1 MEEYKIYVKQW
12 TTVIVSQIYNIY
24 IFISS
29 KGTTLQK
36 INISNT
42 PSHYPA
48 SAFADHQKTG
58 ALVSAF

>member
-1 MEEYKIYVKQW
+1 MDNGYSITDLQYL
-12 TTVIVSQIYNIY
+12 Y
-24 IFISS
+24 FISS

-42 PSHYPA
+42 PSHYPV

>member
-1 MEEYKIYVKQW
+1 MDNGYGITDLQYL
-12 TTVIVSQIYNIY
+12 Y
-24 IFISS
+24 FISS

-36 INISNT
+36 VSISNT

>member
-1 MEEYKIYVKQW
+1 MEEYKIYVTMDNGYSITDLQ
-12 TTVIVSQIYNIY
+12 YLY
-24 IFISS
+24 FISS

-36 INISNT
+36 VNISNT

>member
-1 MEEYKIYVKQW
+1 MDNGYSITNLQYL
-12 TTVIVSQIYNIY
+12 Y
-24 IFISS
+24 FISS

-48 SAFADHQKTG
+48 SAFADRQKTG